1 MWLSGKASACQY
13 KEMQE
18 TQLQSLDLEEEIPGG
33 GNGNPPQYSCLEI
46 PWTEDPAGLQSM
58 GVTKSWTSLSTHV
71 QTIVN
76 NTVLHI

>member
-1 MWLSGKASACQY
+1 MWLSGKESACQY

-18 TQLQSLDLEEEIPGG
+18 TLVQSLDLEDPPGG

-46 PWTEDPAGLQSM
+46 PWTEDPVGLRSM
-58 GVTKSWTSLSTHV
+58 GITKSWTCLSTHA

-76 NTVLHI
+76 NTTLHT